1 MLKSLDRTWQ
11 PKVITISK
19 SKDFA
24 TMTHAEL
31 FGKLREYEMDLIR
44 MAKEE
49 AIDKKNKGLALKTKI
64 PSSDKSEDDNVKG
77 SDVEKFELDCK
88 KVQQVHQE
96 KEELWKQNLST
107 KEESNGFTCFE
118 CEKANHIKSRLPHL
132 PKEATRGREEK

>member
-77 SDVEKFELDCK
+77 SDVE
-88 KVQQVHQE
+88 
-96 KEELWKQNLST
+96 T
-107 KEESNGFTCFE
+107 KPFNQRR
-118 CEKANHIKSRLPHL
+118 ISRGVNHL
-132 PKEATRGREEK
+132 PLMALLASSAKRQTT

>member
-1 MLKSLDRTWQ
+1 
-11 PKVITISK
+11 
-19 SKDFA
+19 
-24 TMTHAEL
+24 MTHAEL

-88 KVQQVHQE
+88 KVQQVPQE

-107 KEESNGFTCFE
+107 KEESQEG
-118 CEKANHIKSRLPHL
+118 
-132 PKEATRGREEK
+132 